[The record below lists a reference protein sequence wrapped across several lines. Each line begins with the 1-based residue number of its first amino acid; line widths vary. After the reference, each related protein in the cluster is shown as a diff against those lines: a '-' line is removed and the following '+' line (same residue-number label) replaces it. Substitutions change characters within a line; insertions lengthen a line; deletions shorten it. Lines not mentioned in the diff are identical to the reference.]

1 MNDSDKRLGFT
12 TRINGSDKRPGRR
25 GVAPAGMPGSAA
37 RLALIVDAAF
47 GAGGEEAP
55 LKAPWELIV
64 KQARKS
70 YNFIIF

>member
-1 MNDSDKRLGFT
+1 
-12 TRINGSDKRPGRR
+12 
-25 GVAPAGMPGSAA
+25 MPGSAA